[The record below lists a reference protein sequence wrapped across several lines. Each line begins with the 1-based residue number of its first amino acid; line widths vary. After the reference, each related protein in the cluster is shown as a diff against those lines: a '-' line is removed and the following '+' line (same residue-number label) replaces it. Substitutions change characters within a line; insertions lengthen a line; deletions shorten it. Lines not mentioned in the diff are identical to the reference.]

1 MDRADHFSLELEQV
15 AEVREHRGDPRA
27 NVAAVDDGRVAAR
40 HAGDSGDRV
49 QRAVWQYAN
58 DDAEVAGPRRA
69 VPRLLCVC
77 RKAVQADGDERHD
90 HQSGGVFTCM
100 L

>member
-1 MDRADHFSLELEQV
+1 MDRADHFSLEQV

-58 DDAEVAGPRRA
+58 DDTEIAGPCRA

-77 RKAVQADGDERHD
+77 RDAAPPIVTWI
-90 HQSGGVFTCM
+90 VT
-100 L
+100 